1 MSINQLIFCRCDSVR
16 KIQGRLDY
24 LRTLLDEH
32 VTFKNIYRFAFDF
45 ARVNIVIEHGDY
57 ISNLFLLV
65 SMHFFKVKT
74 ILGINW
80 IKKMKNRHKIKSVK
94 VIPKGKNITSHLQTL
109 VCRDTICHDITEV
122 LLKVALNTIKK
133 TQDTTKSEI
142 TPLIIT

>member
-1 MSINQLIFCRCDSVR
+1 VR

-74 ILGINW
+74 ILEIN
-80 IKKMKNRHKIKSVK
+80 
-94 VIPKGKNITSHLQTL
+94 
-109 VCRDTICHDITEV
+109 
-122 LLKVALNTIKK
+122 
-133 TQDTTKSEI
+133 
-142 TPLIIT
+142 